1 MRIKGSV
8 VVITGASSGIGRAAA
23 LRFAKEGADVVLA
36 ARRAEALTA
45 LAAECEK
52 AGVRALAVPTDVSDV
67 AAVDQLAERAVAV
80 FGRIDVWLNDAAVGV
95 YARFDD
101 IPPADFQR
109 VIDVNVMGYVNG
121 ARAALR
127 QMRRQGR
134 GVLINVASVVA
145 EIPQPWSTAYTV
157 SKAAVRALSLALR
170 TELRLDGDKRIHV
183 CTVLPATVDTPWYQ
197 HAANYT
203 GHRVGTVPPV
213 YGADRVARAI
223 VDLARS
229 PQREVTV
236 GAIGKAAAWQHRA
249 APRAVEATFGTLT
262 DKRSIRRSRRAAPSS
277 GNLYRPSAD
286 PGTAAVSGGW
296 GGGRKT
302 AVRRL
307 ASVGALAAAGL
318 AIRRALR

>member
-23 LRFAKEGADVVLA
+23 LRFAQEGADVVLA
-36 ARRAEALTA
+36 ARRAQALKD

-52 AGVRALAVPTDVSDV
+52 AGVRALAVPADVSDV

-101 IPPADFQR
+101 IPPEDFQR
-109 VIDVNVMGYVNG
+109 VLDVNVMGYVNG

-127 QMRRQGR
+127 QMRRQKR
-134 GVLINVASVVA
+134 GVLINVASIVA
-145 EIPQPWSTAYTV
+145 EVPMPWSSAYVV

-170 TELRLDGDKRIHV
+170 TELRLDGQKHIHV
-183 CTVLPATVDTPWYQ
+183 CTVLPATIDTPWYQ

-203 GHRVGTVPPV
+203 GRRVGTIPPV
-213 YGADRVARAI
+213 YSADRVARAI

-229 PQREVTV
+229 PRREVT
-236 GAIGKAAAWQHRA
+236 IGTTGKTAVLQHRV
-249 APRAVEATFGTLT
+249 APRAVEASFGSWS
-262 DKRSIRRSRRAAPSS
+262 DKRGVRRSRRAAPSS
-277 GNLYRPSAD
+277 GNLYRPSTE
-286 PGTAAVSGGW
+286 PSTAAVSGGW
-296 GGGRKT
+296 GGRRKT
-302 AVRRL
+302 TTRRLATVGALVAAGVAVRR
-307 ASVGALAAAGL
+307 AMS
-318 AIRRALR
+318 